1 MKPTPL
7 KNYMKTCDK
16 ALCRRRAW
24 WRVDT
29 GNTILYLCNLHI
41 TTLRGGRG
49 RRT

>member
-29 GNTILYLCNLHI
+29 GNTIGVTLNLKK
-41 TTLRGGRG
+41 T
-49 RRT
+49 